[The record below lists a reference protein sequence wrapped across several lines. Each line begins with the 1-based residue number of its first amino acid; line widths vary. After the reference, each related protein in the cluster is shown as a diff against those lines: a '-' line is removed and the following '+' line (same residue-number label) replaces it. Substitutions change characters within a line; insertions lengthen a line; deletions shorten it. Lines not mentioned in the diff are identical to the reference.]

1 MTKEVALQILTTIA
15 DELEGLDQREAAKAY
30 RRSADIVAD
39 IEVPRMR
46 RRRHLRRGTDA
57 STPGDAAAA
66 PAQVAR
72 PGRRRRTPAA

>member
-1 MTKEVALQILTTIA
+1 LTKEVALQILTTIA

-30 RRSADIVAD
+30 RRTADIVAD

-57 STPGDAAAA
+57 STPGDAAA
-66 PAQVAR
+66 QVAR